1 MLSGRGGEGWLR
13 HIAPRSYGIQ
23 QAESSDRL
31 YWLGAALAMIS
42 NVTLLQ
48 GPYKIISVLSSELV
62 SSARDTQRVNPNTTG
77 YVLHR
82 RNTSSL
88 THR

>member
-1 MLSGRGGEGWLR
+1 MPSE
-13 HIAPRSYGIQ
+13 SNGIQ

-31 YWLGAALAMIS
+31 HWLDAALAMIS
-42 NVTLLQ
+42 IVTILQ

-62 SSARDTQRVNPNTTG
+62 SSALDTQRVNPNTTG
-77 YVLHR
+77 YILHR
-82 RNTSSL
+82 RNTSNL